1 MIPALVVTMLASM
14 VLGVTGHCLLASVAS
29 FVAGVCFIGALMERS
44 GGPGV

>member
-1 MIPALVVTMLASM
+1 MIPALFVFTFASM
-14 VLGVTGHCLLASVAS
+14 VLGVTGYCLMAAVAS